1 MTADLLPVYEH
12 CIDETMNCRCTVC
25 GGWWAMESTFSRA
38 PLNVDYWCPHCGKR
52 LTPAHD
58 RRLLV
63 PDDFKPTPEL
73 RAPKEL
79 EL

>member
-1 MTADLLPVYEH
+1 MTADRLPVYEH
-12 CIDETMNCRCTVC
+12 CIDETMNCRCTAC
-25 GGWWAMESTFSRA
+25 GGWWAMESTFSCA